1 MSLRPT
7 IDVATV
13 KTRSI
18 VYQNPDGTF
27 PAIGGVLTMG
37 DYTGHAAW
45 TQDPYLNSVTLAGG
59 VVTYDGSDLLLNGVP
74 IGGGG
79 GVTTVSG
86 GDNISVSG
94 TATNPVVN
102 LDVQKDIS
110 MNKHEINDCK
120 GISIVSGSGFGTA
133 GRISNTSTDLQ
144 MDKSLVI
151 SGGTY
156 GRLILKGASAP
167 PDQASLTYQDGVDT
181 LYIAAR
187 NIDLTATSAVG
198 GVGRININGEL
209 DICGSAGAV
218 GQVLTSQGVGAP
230 PVWSNAALLGR
241 YWTSVSGEITIDSG
255 LFPSLSGATGAVR
268 MRVDIMGGG
277 GGGGGGE
284 QGADGSGGGGGQ
296 GFNKTGVIT
305 HPIGAPVYISIG
317 VGGAGGIGG
326 AIFSPPTDGTDG
338 GSTVLKTSI
347 TGRTLMPIAGGGGGG
362 RGPNP
367 TNVGGDG
374 FVSGEDGSSGA
385 SPGGNGGG
393 YYGGAS
399 EQNGGIGGDTTSGT
413 GCGGG
418 GGGSSFGNPGGD
430 GGEGDCGYCLI
441 EILEVV

>member
-1 MSLRPT
+1 MSQRPT
-7 IDVATV
+7 VDTATL

-59 VVTYDGSDLLLNGVP
+59 VLTYDGADLLLNDIPV
-74 IGGGG
+74 GG
-79 GVTTVSG
+79 GV
-86 GDNISVSG
+86 
-94 TATNPVVN
+94 
-102 LDVQKDIS
+102 
-110 MNKHEINDCK
+110 MN
-120 GISIVSGSGFGTA
+120 
-133 GRISNTSTDLQ
+133 
-144 MDKSLVI
+144 I
-151 SGGTY
+151 SGGT
-156 GRLILKGASAP
+156 
-167 PDQASLTYQDGVDT
+167 
-181 LYIAAR
+181 
-187 NIDLTATSAVG
+187 NISITGPVSTPTVNL
-198 GVGRININGEL
+198 NINEEL
-209 DICGSAGAV
+209 DICGSAGMA

-230 PVWSNAALLGR
+230 PVWASGRILGR
-241 YWTSVSGEITIDSG
+241 YWTSISGEITIDSTI
-255 LFPSLSGATGAVR
+255 FPLLAGVTGAVR

-277 GGGGGGE
+277 GGGGGGAN
-284 QGADGSGGGGGQ
+284 GADGSGGGGGQ
-296 GFNKTGVIT
+296 GFNKTGIIT

-326 AIFSPPTDGTDG
+326 TNIDPSTDGADG
-338 GSTVLKTSI
+338 GPTFLKTSI

-374 FVSGEDGSSGA
+374 FVSGENGSSGA
-385 SPGGNGGG
+385 ASGGNGGG

-399 EQNGGIGGDTTSGT
+399 EQNGGIGGNTASGT

-418 GGGSSFGNPGGD
+418 GGGSYFGNPGGD
-430 GGEGDCGYCLI
+430 GGTGDCGYCLI